1 MSAILIENDLVHY
14 EVLGRGKP
22 VLFLHSWI
30 GSWRYWI
37 PVMQAASVGYRTY
50 ALDMWGF
57 GDTAKNQKYSI
68 EDQTQLIIQF
78 LDKLGIFRIA
88 IVGHGL
94 GGLIALDLAKKMPD
108 VVDRIFAI
116 AVPFTNELIT
126 NRLLKNNVTEKIDF
140 LSPQDLEMDTVSMDL
155 PKIDQNVIN
164 SISGQSN
171 PIEQNTLE
179 NLGVNC
185 LFIHGKDDPFIL
197 LPPLNMFS
205 QIPECHHAIIFDQSG
220 HFPMLEESSKF
231 NRLLNDFLSLESG
244 KSMRDLRLKAEW
256 IRRIR

>member
-1 MSAILIENDLVHY
+1 
-14 EVLGRGKP
+14 
-22 VLFLHSWI
+22 
-30 GSWRYWI
+30 
-37 PVMQAASVGYRTY
+37 
-50 ALDMWGF
+50 MWGF
-57 GDTAKNQKYSI
+57 GDTAKNQKYTI

-94 GGLIALDLAKKMPD
+94 GGLVALDLAKKMPD
-108 VVDRIFAI
+108 VVDRVFAI

-126 NRLLKNNVTEKIDF
+126 NRLLNINAKEKIDYLF
-140 LSPQDLEMDTVSMDL
+140 PLDLEMDAVSMDL
-155 PKIDQNVIN
+155 SKIDQNAIM

-185 LFIHGKDDPFIL
+185 LFVHGREDPFV
-197 LPPLNMFS
+197 LPPPINMLS
-205 QIPECHHAIIFDQSG
+205 QFPEFHHAIIFDQSG
-220 HFPMLEESSKF
+220 HFPMLEENSKF

-244 KSMRDLRLKAEW
+244 KPMRDLRLKEEW
-256 IRRIR
+256 IRRLR

>member
-37 PVMQAASVGYRTY
+37 PVMQAASVGFRTY

-57 GDTAKNQKYSI
+57 GDTAKNQKYTI

-88 IVGHGL
+88 VVGHGL
-94 GGLIALDLAKKMPD
+94 GGLVALDLAKKMPD
-108 VVDRIFAI
+108 VVDRVFAI

-126 NRLLKNNVTEKIDF
+126 NRLLNSNAKEKIDYLF
-140 LSPQDLEMDTVSMDL
+140 PLDLEMDTASMDL
-155 PKIDQNVIN
+155 SKIDQNAIN
-164 SISGQSN
+164 SISVQSN
-171 PIEQNTLE
+171 LIEKISLE
-179 NLGVNC
+179 NMKVNC
-185 LFIHGKDDPFIL
+185 LFVHGRNDPFIL
-197 LPPLNMFS
+197 TPSLNILS
-205 QIPECHHAIIFDQSG
+205 QIPEFHHTIIFDQSG
-220 HFPMLEESSKF
+220 HFPMLEENSKF

-244 KSMRDLRLKAEW
+244 KPMRDLRLKEEW